1 MSEGDLAEL
10 RSQLLV
16 AGPRAW
22 AAFRQL
28 AEASLRVLCEQ
39 AQAPDWRYRR
49 VAIEA
54 LASHALVS
62 RARQVIVVALGDASP
77 YVARTACEAVGR
89 LAIPQARPGI
99 SALARDPDSATREAA
114 LRAWAA
120 VWRPEDFEPVY
131 QIYAQDKVEQ
141 VRREAAGLLRQHADA
156 ASWQRL
162 FAAWSM
168 APFGRHRVWACDSAS
183 RRRRLLYGNSCTT
196 RTGTC
201 ARPRR
206 GRWRL
211 LLRRRIHPPGARPPL
226 SADSHP
232 RDPVGGTRRHTDRR

>member
-1 MSEGDLAEL
+1 MAPMSEGDLAEL
-10 RSQLLV
+10 LSQLLV
-16 AGPRAW
+16 AGPSAW

-28 AEASLRVLCEQ
+28 AARGDEASLRVLCEQ

-168 APFGRHRVWACDSAS
+168 APFGRHRVWACELAARFGVAAAEAALRELLHDKDGHVRKAAS
-183 RRRRLLYGNSCTT
+183 RAL
-196 RTGTC
+196 
-201 ARPRR
+201 AAAAQAP
-206 GRWRL
+206 
-211 LLRRRIHPPGARPPL
+211 
-226 SADSHP
+226 DSP
-232 RDPVGGTRRHTDRR
+232 TRRPASAVR